1 MRRAAANTVAMLR
14 RTLVLA
20 LSATVGLP
28 AAVTLLPAQAA
39 PLPVSHPTVAAAR
52 QVDPVV
58 LTGEAF
64 GTWAV
69 PSNVTAKAPLTD
81 LLDCQSFDEQCEH
94 NHYEEPEVDSSTLVA
109 PAGTDVAALSGW
121 RWDGTRFVEV
131 PFQVDEV
138 FTRYL
143 DNSASGFALY
153 SGNDQHTTY
162 AFDREGFRF
171 TKSSP
176 SDPCVAVQEGETSVD
191 PIAGLDSNDEVVFMA
206 RDAGPQA
213 PATALRPRGTTG
225 VKQVTVVDPLTQQTS
240 YLYVMQGLAPSFGA
254 EDGYVRYSRDDNAGT
269 FEKSE
274 SSYSN
279 YGNAERGIVC
289 DAAGNVVLN
298 PKTNEPALERRRPRD
313 FATVETDRYR
323 YRYDGRWLMTD
334 VRVKEDDATTY
345 GADLV
350 DRWKAR
356 AFQQDAESE
365 TPCCGYEE
373 EDTNWGGSSTLLGER
388 SGPVRTVRETWGA
401 DSGTNVIRRE
411 TFYRDDMVMKTW
423 LRVHVIPPLDGI
435 YAQWDYNA
443 GVMTKHYNPNVPAGV
458 DVDGKNDEVLGN
470 FDDPCNAKYDGN
482 DTGEATQTYRDVYRT
497 TGACASFPYHQSF
510 DVTDPTMS
518 KPGAALDWSVTAG
531 PAGTIVDRYSF
542 EPTSVTAGG
551 LAQSVAAVPYYRDD
565 SCFDDATG
573 TNPGPRLKLRSAG
586 EPTSFNGEPR
596 RCWTP
601 EDGVV
606 DDDATFFQGDIGA
619 HGVHLLFLVDSDNAR
634 QTVPVNEIV
643 FSQRQVFLPGQ
654 RDGSVGEQYGR
665 GFEKP
670 LIATASD
677 ATFTQA
683 PPAAPGKAKTELTY
697 DGDTMS
703 GTQKAVRLA
712 ATLTTADGTPVGG
725 EPVVFAFDGA
735 QYPATTGADGR
746 ATTQAA
752 YPKGNAR
759 SVPVEVVY
767 DGDDVREPSRDTAT
781 VARKE

>member
-1 MRRAAANTVAMLR
+1 MAKSVCMLR
-14 RTLVLA
+14 RTLVLV
-20 LSATVGLP
+20 LCATVGLP
-28 AAVTLLPAQAA
+28 AAVTLLPAQAVS
-39 PLPVSHPTVAAAR
+39 LPVPDPRVAAAR

-64 GTWAV
+64 GTWSV

-81 LLDCQSFDEQCEH
+81 LLDCQTFDEQCEH
-94 NHYEEPEVDSSTLVA
+94 NHYEDPELDSSTLVA
-109 PAGTDVAALSGW
+109 PEGTDVSTLTGW
-121 RWDGTRFVEV
+121 RWDGASFVEV

-143 DNSASGFALY
+143 DNSASGFAVY
-153 SGNDQHTTY
+153 SGNDQHTTL

-171 TKSSP
+171 TESSAT
-176 SDPCVAVQEGETSVD
+176 DPCVAVADSETAAD
-191 PIAGLDSNDEVVFMA
+191 PIKGLDSNDEVVFMA

-213 PATALRPRGTTG
+213 PATALRPHGTTG
-225 VKQVTVVDPLTQQTS
+225 VKQVTVVDPLTQKSS
-240 YLYVMQGLAPSFGA
+240 YLYVMQGLAPTFDA
-254 EDGYVRYSRDDNAGT
+254 DNGYVRYTRDANADT

-274 SSYSN
+274 SSYDN
-279 YGNAERGIVC
+279 YGNAARGIVC
-289 DAAGNVVLN
+289 DADGNVVLD
-298 PKTNEPALERRRPRD
+298 PKTGQPALERRRPRD
-313 FATVETDRYR
+313 VATVATDRYR

-334 VRVKEDDATTY
+334 VRVKQDEATTY

-388 SGPVRTVRETWGA
+388 SGAVRTVRETWGA

-443 GVMTKHYNPNVPAGV
+443 GVMTRHYNPNIPAGV
-458 DVDGKNDEVLGN
+458 DVDGVNDEVLGN
-470 FDDPCNAKYDGN
+470 FDDPCNAKYDANG
-482 DTGEATQTYRDVYRT
+482 TGAVTQTYRDVY
-497 TGACASFPYHQSF
+497 ASAGLCNLPYHQSF

-531 PAGTIVDRYSF
+531 PSGTIVDRYTF

-586 EPTSFNGEPR
+586 EPTTDPATGLPR

-601 EDGVV
+601 ADGVV
-606 DDDATFFQGDIGA
+606 DDDTAFFQGDIGA
-619 HGVHLLFLVDSDNAR
+619 HGVHLLFLADSDNAR

-643 FSQRQVFLPGQ
+643 FSQRQVFLPGE

-670 LIATASD
+670 LVPTAGD
-677 ATFTQA
+677 ASFAEA
-683 PPAAPGKAKTELTY
+683 PPAPAPKAETRLTY
-697 DGDTMS
+697 DGDTMA
-703 GTQKAVRLA
+703 GPQKAVQLA
-712 ATLTTADGTPVGG
+712 ATLRTADGAGVAG
-725 EPVVFAFDGA
+725 EPIAFTFDGQ

-746 ATTQAA
+746 ATAQAS
-752 YPKGNAR
+752 YPKGSAR

-767 DGDDVREPSRDTAT
+767 EGDEARRPSRDSAT

>member
-1 MRRAAANTVAMLR
+1 MLR

-20 LSATVGLP
+20 LTATVGLP

-39 PLPVSHPTVAAAR
+39 PLPVPDLTVAAAR

-81 LLDCQSFDEQCEH
+81 LFDCQSFDDQCEH
-94 NHYEEPEVDSSTLVA
+94 NHYEDPEVDSSTLVA
-109 PAGTDVAALSGW
+109 PEGTDVSTLSGW
-121 RWDGTRFVEV
+121 RWDGSRFVEV

-143 DNSASGFALY
+143 DNSASGFSVY
-153 SGNDQHTTY
+153 SGTDQHTTY

-171 TKSSP
+171 TESSP
-176 SDPCVAVQEGETSVD
+176 TDTCLAVAASEKAVD
-191 PIAGLDSNDEVVFMA
+191 PIKGLDSNDEVVFMA
-206 RDAGPQA
+206 RDAGGQA
-213 PATALRPRGTTG
+213 PAEALRPHGTTG

-240 YLYVMQGLAPSFGA
+240 YLYVMQGLAPSFTA
-254 EDGYVRYSRDDNAGT
+254 DTGYVRYTRDAIAGT

-274 SSYSN
+274 SSYDN
-279 YGNAERGIVC
+279 YGNAATGPYC
-289 DAAGNVVLN
+289 DAAGNVVRKADGS
-298 PKTNEPALERRRPRD
+298 PDVQRRRPRD
-313 FATVETDRYR
+313 YATVETDRYR

-334 VRVKEDDATTY
+334 VRVKEDQATTY

-443 GVMTKHYNPNVPAGV
+443 GVMTKHYNPNIPAGV
-458 DVDGKNDEVLGN
+458 AVDGQNDEVLGN
-470 FDDPCNAKYDGN
+470 FDDPCNAKYDANG
-482 DTGEATQTYRDVYRT
+482 TGEVTQTYRDVYKQA
-497 TGACASFPYHQSF
+497 GLCESFPYHQSF

-531 PAGTIVDRYSF
+531 PEGTIVDRYSF
-542 EPTSVTAGG
+542 EPGSVTAGG

-565 SCFDDATG
+565 ACFDDATG

-586 EPTSFNGEPR
+586 EPTTDPATGLPR

-601 EDGVV
+601 QDGVV
-606 DDDATFFQGDIGA
+606 DNSTAFFQGDIGA

-654 RDGSVGEQYGR
+654 RDGSVGEQFGR

-670 LIATASD
+670 LVALATD
-677 ATFTQA
+677 ATFAEA
-683 PPAAPGKAKTELTY
+683 PPAAPEKVRTELAY
-697 DGDTMS
+697 DGDTMP
-703 GTQKAVRLA
+703 GPQKAVRLA
-712 ATLTTADGTPVGG
+712 ATLTTSGGAPVAG
-725 EPVVFAFDGA
+725 EPVVFTFDGRD
-735 QYPATTGADGR
+735 YPATTGPDGR
-746 ATTQAA
+746 ATAQAT

-759 SVPVEVVY
+759 SVDVLVVY
-767 DGDDVREPSRDTAT
+767 AGDDAREPSRTTAT
-781 VARKE
+781 VRRKE